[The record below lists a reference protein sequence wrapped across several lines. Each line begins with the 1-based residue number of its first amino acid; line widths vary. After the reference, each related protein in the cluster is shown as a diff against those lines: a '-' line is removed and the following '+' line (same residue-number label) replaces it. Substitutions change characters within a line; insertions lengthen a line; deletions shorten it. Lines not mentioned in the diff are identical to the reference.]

1 MKCLLCQQ
9 ETGGEKKRFC
19 GHYSVK
25 GTCAYKNNAINSAAS
40 KRSQNIKQPKKKE
53 SGYFDYC
60 EGAKSSGYF

>member
-40 KRSQNIKQPKKKE
+40 KRALYAKQPKKK
-53 SGYFDYC
+53 SSYFDYC
-60 EGAKSSGYF
+60 EKAKSSGYF